1 MGRLRYKGYV
11 GSVEYAEEDNCFYG
25 KVLGLR
31 RDGIIYEGNSAD
43 SLKKDFE
50 EAVDHYLE
58 SCKQK
63 GITPEKPYSGRLVLR
78 MTTELHGLIAEKAA
92 DRGESINDFINLTL
106 KEAVSLS
113 LVQ

>member
-31 RDGIIYEGNSAD
+31 RDGIVYEGDTAN

-50 EAVDHYLE
+50 DAIDHYLE
-58 SCKQK
+58 SCKQN
-63 GITPEKPYSGRLVLR
+63 GITPEKPYSGKLVLR
-78 MTTELHGLIAEKAA
+78 MTPELHSIIAEKAS
-92 DRGESINDFINLTL
+92 DKGESINDFINLAI
-106 KEAVSLS
+106 KEALSLS
-113 LVQ
+113 LV